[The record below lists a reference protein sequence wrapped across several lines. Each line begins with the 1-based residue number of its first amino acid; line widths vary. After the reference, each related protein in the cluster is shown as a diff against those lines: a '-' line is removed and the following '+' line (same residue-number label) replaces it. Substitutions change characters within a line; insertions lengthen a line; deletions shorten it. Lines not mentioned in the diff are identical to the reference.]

1 MRSNPRIV
9 MNSINVFSI
18 VLSTLTPLL
27 LAMVFY
33 RKQFFEKSAVDI
45 SHRGKFNKGVFIGV
59 ALIASFLI
67 SFFLLNFNND
77 GINQEGQYDTF
88 QHGAWHGGFV
98 AVTIVIPVI
107 LIHGILSIK
116 HWKNILTDIAF
127 WLISLILMGGI
138 VDVMNHWQNIPMP
151 EGY

>member
-1 MRSNPRIV
+1 
-9 MNSINVFSI
+9 MNVLSI

-27 LAMVFY
+27 LATIFY
-33 RKQFFEKSAVDI
+33 RKQFFRQSAEDI
-45 SHRGKFNKGVFIGV
+45 NNTKRFNKVVFIGI
-59 ALIASFLI
+59 ALIASFLL

-98 AVTIVIPVI
+98 AVTIVIPVTLI
-107 LIHGILSIK
+107 LGVLSRK
-116 HWKNILTDIAF
+116 SWKGILTDIAF
-127 WLISLILMGGI
+127 WLISLMLMGGI
-138 VDVMNHWQNIPMP
+138 VDAMNHWQNIPMP

>member
-1 MRSNPRIV
+1 
-9 MNSINVFSI
+9 MNVLSI

-27 LAMVFY
+27 LATIFY
-33 RKQFFEKSAVDI
+33 RKQFFRQSAEDI
-45 SHRGKFNKGVFIGV
+45 NNTKKFNKVVFIGI
-59 ALIASFLI
+59 ALIASFLL

-98 AVTIVIPVI
+98 AVTIVIPVT
-107 LIHGILSIK
+107 LVLGVLSRK
-116 HWKNILTDIAF
+116 NWKGILTDIAF
-127 WLISLILMGGI
+127 WLISLMLMGGI
-138 VDVMNHWQNIPMP
+138 VDAMNHWQNIPMP

>member
-1 MRSNPRIV
+1 
-9 MNSINVFSI
+9 MNVLSI

-27 LAMVFY
+27 LATIFY
-33 RKQFFEKSAVDI
+33 RKQFFRQSAEDI
-45 SHRGKFNKGVFIGV
+45 NNTKRFNKVVFIGI
-59 ALIASFLI
+59 ALIASFLL

-98 AVTIVIPVI
+98 AVTIVIPVT
-107 LIHGILSIK
+107 LVLGVLSRK
-116 HWKNILTDIAF
+116 NWKGILTDIAF
-127 WLISLILMGGI
+127 WLVSLILMGGI
-138 VDVMNHWQNIPMP
+138 VDAMNHWQNIPMP